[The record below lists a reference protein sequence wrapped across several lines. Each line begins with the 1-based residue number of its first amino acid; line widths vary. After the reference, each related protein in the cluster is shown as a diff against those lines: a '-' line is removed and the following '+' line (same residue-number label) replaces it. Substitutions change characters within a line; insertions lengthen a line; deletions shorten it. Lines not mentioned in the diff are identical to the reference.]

1 MSSYQALYRKFR
13 PQTFEYVVGQ
23 DHIVKTLKNQ
33 IKSGRVSHAYLFC
46 GTRGTGKTS
55 TAKIFAKAIN
65 CLDPRDGEPCN
76 ECELCRA
83 ANEGRSVNVIEI
95 DAASNNGV
103 DNIRE
108 IREEVKYPPSEG
120 EYKVYIIDEVHML
133 SPGAYNALLKT
144 LEEPPKH
151 VIFIL
156 ATTDPQKIPPTILSR
171 CQRFDFKR
179 IGAGEIADTLKDYAK
194 KEGIEADDDAL
205 YLVARLAD
213 GSMRDSLSI
222 LDQCTAFYFGERLSR
237 DKVLEIVGSVDDT
250 VLFEM
255 TDKIAEGDSEALMN
269 MVNRLMADGRDAGQF
284 VSDYITHLRNL
295 MITASVADAEKIL
308 NVSSESVYMLKEQT
322 KRISKSEISHLIN
335 VFSGLSAEMKYASN
349 KRVLLEVC
357 LIKLCT
363 PVVEADYDSVAAKL
377 AAMERELKS
386 GKYTRTVRVTD
397 GGKHG
402 GNSADSSNA
411 AGEDQP
417 KKTVRKAVTEDY
429 KKALDIWGRVAE
441 GFKPPDDIIIKKARL
456 KQLDGDKI
464 YIVGDNGIN
473 SRILS
478 SKLGEIK
485 TALENELGAQLEID
499 VISSEEYKK
508 RHDMLFGSDEQED
521 TGFEEEDWAGL
532 IPGIE
537 IEP

>member
-13 PQTFEYVVGQ
+13 PQTFEYVIGQ
-23 DHIVKTLKNQ
+23 NHIVKTLKNQ
-33 IKSGRVSHAYLFC
+33 IKTDRVSHAYLFC

-65 CLDPRDGEPCN
+65 CLNPHDGEPCN
-76 ECELCRA
+76 ECELCKA

-108 IREEVKYPPSEG
+108 IREEVKYPPAEG
-120 EYKVYIIDEVHML
+120 KYKVYIIDEVHML
-133 SPGAYNALLKT
+133 SAGAYNALLKT

-156 ATTDPQKIPPTILSR
+156 ATTDPQKIPATILSR
-171 CQRFDFKR
+171 CQRFDFRR
-179 IGAGEIADTLKDYAK
+179 IVASDIAKTLKSYAQV
-194 KEGIEADDDAL
+194 EGIEADDEAL

-222 LDQCTAFYFGERLSR
+222 LDQCTAFYFGEKLTK

-255 TDKIAEGDSEALMN
+255 TDKIAERNADALMKI
-269 MVNRLMADGRDAGQF
+269 VDELMMKGRDAGQF
-284 VSDYITHLRNL
+284 VSDYIVHLRNL
-295 MITASVADAEKIL
+295 MISASVNDPEKIL
-308 NVSSESVYMLKEQT
+308 NVSTENAVELKQQSN
-322 KRISKSEISHLIN
+322 RISKDEISHLIS
-335 VFSGLSAEMKYASN
+335 VFSELASDMKKVSN

-363 PVVEADYDSVAAKL
+363 PVTETDYSSVAAKISAL
-377 AAMERELKS
+377 ERELKS
-386 GKYTRTVRVTD
+386 GKYT
-397 GGKHG
+397 
-402 GNSADSSNA
+402 
-411 AGEDQP
+411 
-417 KKTVRKAVTEDY
+417 KAVNVSTTTALEKPETKKKPAPKATTEEY
-429 KKALDIWGRVAE
+429 KKALGMWKEIAGS
-441 GFKPPDDIIIKKARL
+441 FKAPNDIIINKAEL

-464 YIVGDNGIN
+464 YVVADNNIN
-473 SRILS
+473 SRLLTAIYDQIKQAFED
-478 SKLGEIK
+478 KLGMEF
-485 TALENELGAQLEID
+485 EID
-499 VISSEEYKK
+499 VISREDYNKRYEALYGSAEE
-508 RHDMLFGSDEQED
+508 ED
-521 TGFEEEDWAGL
+521 TEFDEEDWAGL